1 LHELGGTPRV
11 DEVPEPAVVSGRG
24 AGTAVVQA
32 AVLEVSASAL
42 NPVDVSIGSG
52 RFYGGAPELPYVIG
66 SEAVGTTE
74 DGRRLWCYDRGTMAE
89 RVAVVRPERTVN
101 VPEGVDDELAL
112 ACGVAG
118 VTAWLAVTWRARVT
132 PEDTVLVLGASG
144 TLGSTAVQASKLLGA
159 RRVVGAARRVEA
171 VPGEADEAIRIDDG
185 WEPPA
190 STVIVDGL
198 WGEPVERALAAA
210 AEGVR
215 LVQLGQSAGPTATL
229 QSAWVRGKV
238 ARILGH
244 SLFSTPPAVLAE
256 GYRELCVHARDGRI
270 RFETETYGLD
280 RIAEAW
286 ERQASGSPGAKLVVT
301 LR

>member
-1 LHELGGTPRV
+1 VRAARLHELGGAPRV
-11 DEVPEPAVVSGRG
+11 DEVGEPLADPS
-24 AGTAVVQA
+24 ALLA
-32 AVLEVSASAL
+32 VSAAAL
-42 NPVDVSIGSG
+42 NPVDVAIGSG
-52 RFYGGAPELPYVIG
+52 RFYGGTPELPYTIG
-66 SEAVGTTE
+66 SEAVGTTG
-74 DGRRLWCYDRGTMAE
+74 DGRRVWYYDRGTIAE
-89 RVAVVRPERTVN
+89 RVAVARPERTVE
-101 VPEGVDDELAL
+101 VPDGVGDELAL

-144 TLGSTAVQASKLLGA
+144 VLGGTAVQAARLLGA
-159 RRVVGAARRVEA
+159 RRVIGAARRADA
-171 VPGEADEAIRIDDG
+171 VPAVADEAIRLEDG

-190 STVIVDGL
+190 ATVIVDGL

-210 AEGVR
+210 EEGVR

-244 SLFSTPPAVLAE
+244 SLFATPPEVLAE
-256 GYRELCVHARDGRI
+256 GYRELCAHALAGRI
-270 RFETETYGLD
+270 RFETERYGLD
-280 RIAEAW
+280 EVAEAW
-286 ERQASGSPGAKLVVT
+286 ARQASGSPGAKLVVT